1 MYKIRNNLAAFEEI
15 KDLKFQKIYYL
26 YRWIISPIR
35 SHSSITFEFINQ
47 YKTSSK
53 INYPTFQNIK
63 RDYNNITLNNKT
75 KIEILDNIKYIDE
88 NILKIK
94 FQFKNDNNNNN
105 THEIRIYATKEMF
118 NNLNND
124 DIEHN
129 IFRWNIQNCSIF
141 W

>member
-1 MYKIRNNLAAFEEI
+1 MYKIRNNLATFEEM
-15 KDLKFQKIYYL
+15 KDLEFQKIYYL

-53 INYPTFQNIK
+53 INYSTFQNIK

-88 NILKIK
+88 NLLKIK
-94 FQFKNDNNNNN
+94 FQFKNVNNN
-105 THEIRIYATKEMF
+105 THEIRIYAMNEML
-118 NNLNND
+118 NSINND
-124 DIEHN
+124 DME
-129 IFRWNIQNCSIF
+129 
-141 W
+141 